1 MSLQKETIST
11 INGLIETL
19 KDGQEGFRRAAEAVQ
34 DSQLRSLFNQ
44 FSMQRSRFAGE
55 LQSEALGLGES
66 DPENSSS
73 TAGAMHRA
81 WINLKAA
88 ITSGDDH
95 AILAECER
103 GEDSAVSEYKKAME
117 DKDLTAPVRETIS
130 RQYTEVK
137 AAHDRVRALRDA
149 AKKLNCVVADHRLRG
164 PPAFLSRAFHDGH
177 PEAGAVRRDLAE
189 ADRSRFHQIA

>member
-19 KDGQEGFRRAAEAVQ
+19 KDGQEGFRQAAEAVK

-66 DPENSSS
+66 DPEDSSS

-88 ITSGDDH
+88 ITSNDDH

-149 AKKLNCVVADHRLRG
+149 AKVNA
-164 PPAFLSRAFHDGH
+164 
-177 PEAGAVRRDLAE
+177 
-189 ADRSRFHQIA
+189 